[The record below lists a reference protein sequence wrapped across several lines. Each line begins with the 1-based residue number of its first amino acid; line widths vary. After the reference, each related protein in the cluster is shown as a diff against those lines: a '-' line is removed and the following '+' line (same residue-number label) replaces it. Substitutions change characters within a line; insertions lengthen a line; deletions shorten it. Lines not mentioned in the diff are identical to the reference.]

1 MGRLAGF
8 ASRDVIRVAE
18 DHGWV
23 HTRTRGDHLIFQKSG
38 TPLHLSIPARR
49 DLAESILHGLVK
61 AMDLSV
67 DEFLQLARK

>member
-1 MGRLAGF
+1 M
-8 ASRDVIRVAE
+8 VRVAE

-38 TPLHLSIPARR
+38 TTRHLSVPVRR

-61 AMDLSV
+61 TMDLTV
-67 DEFLQLARK
+67 DEFLQLAKK